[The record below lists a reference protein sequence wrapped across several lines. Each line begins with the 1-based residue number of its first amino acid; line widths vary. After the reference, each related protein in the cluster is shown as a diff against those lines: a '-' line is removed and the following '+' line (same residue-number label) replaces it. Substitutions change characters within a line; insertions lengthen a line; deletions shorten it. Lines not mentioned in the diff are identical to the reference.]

1 MVGHQHRK
9 STPPSSAPI
18 PLRDKA
24 AIAVILVVVLGALAY
39 AGLRAGTPGATG
51 AAVNGTPI
59 FAGLPA
65 GAAEANAAFHAR
77 VLADFPLHTPEDQ
90 MVQALSQQG
99 FKSDGW
105 FSKRMTF
112 RRQHGLLRG
121 CDFTASVNWESDNQA
136 RISAL
141 DARFL
146 GTPGC
151 ADSPG

>member
-9 STPPSSAPI
+9 STPPSSALV

-24 AIAVILVVVLGALAY
+24 AIALILAVVLGALAY
-39 AGLRAGTPGATG
+39 AGLRAGTSGETG

-65 GAAEANAAFHAR
+65 DAAEANATFRAR
-77 VLADFPLHTPEDQ
+77 VLAEFPLHTPEDQ

-105 FSKRMTF
+105 LSKRMTF
-112 RRQHGLLRG
+112 RLQHGVIRG
-121 CDFTASVNWESDNQA
+121 CDFTASINWESDNQA
-136 RISAL
+136 LISVL

-146 GTPGC
+146 GTPSCGG
-151 ADSPG
+151 SPG